1 MSYITLKNAD
11 IEEFSNYLGF
21 SGTDADMF
29 YESYYNLLEEEESL
43 EDLIWSQIL
52 DEELNG

>member
-29 YESYYNLLEEEESL
+29 YESYYNLLEEEDSL